1 MALTKVIGEGVGTLT
16 GNADFNGDL
25 DVDGTTNLDAVDI
38 DGAVDMASTLTV
50 GGNTTLNGKFLID
63 GSNNDLM
70 TFRTTGD
77 TASQVLG
84 LQFQNNSEAVTAQI
98 FGTGDNSSSGVFRIK
113 GIGDVAIIGGDIG
126 VSGAAGDLV
135 VKSGGDVHVGTGDLI
150 FATSG
155 KGIVLGATSNTA
167 ANTLDNYEEGTFNIT
182 IRDNT
187 SGGNTGSVTQTNK
200 YVKIGNKVWMQFNLI
215 NITTTGMTGSNVLY
229 LTGLPFTPTS
239 GSYGSGSVLTNQVNV
254 GADCFGLSL
263 FQNESQSFA
272 SLIQNKDNVGSESA
286 VVSAFDNST
295 ADVFGT
301 MMIEV

>member
-1 MALTKVIGEGVGTLT
+1 MAS
-16 GNADFNGDL
+16 NADGSDSDNDQDLGSSSVRWKDLYLSGGVFLGGTSSAHDL
-25 DVDGTTNLDAVDI
+25 D
-38 DGAVDMASTLTV
+38 
-50 GGNTTLNGKFLID
+50 
-63 GSNNDLM
+63 
-70 TFRTTGD
+70 R
-77 TASQVLG
+77 
-84 LQFQNNSEAVTAQI
+84 
-98 FGTGDNSSSGVFRIK
+98 
-113 GIGDVAIIGGDIG
+113 
-126 VSGAAGDLV
+126 
-135 VKSGGDVHVGTGDLI
+135 
-150 FATSG
+150 
-155 KGIVLGATSNTA
+155 
-167 ANTLDNYEEGTFNIT
+167 YEEGTFNIT